1 MAEEEKLSLEIVA
14 PEKMVMTKKVDMV
27 TISGAEGDF
36 GVLPGHAAL
45 VSSIR
50 PGFLE
55 IEDNKE
61 IEKLFIAGGF
71 IEVLEDKV
79 SILATEVLSSEQI
92 DVSECEEKISKY
104 NSEIVFGLV
113 IRDFSEGS
121 LKYRICFEKPEDEI
135 YSKDIGV
142 HISSLNRSLERLVMK
157 APEQYQWSYKRY
169 KRLNKSEKNIYRR
182 Q

>member
-55 IEDNKE
+55 IEDNKD

-79 SILATEVLSSEQI
+79 SILATEVLSS
-92 DVSECEEKISKY
+92 
-104 NSEIVFGLV
+104 
-113 IRDFSEGS
+113 
-121 LKYRICFEKPEDEI
+121 
-135 YSKDIGV
+135 
-142 HISSLNRSLERLVMK
+142 
-157 APEQYQWSYKRY
+157 
-169 KRLNKSEKNIYRR
+169 
-182 Q
+182 

>member
-1 MAEEEKLSLEIVA
+1 MAEEEKLSLEVVA
-14 PEKMVMTKKVDMV
+14 PEKMVMSKTVDMV
-27 TISGAEGDF
+27 TISGTEGDF

-61 IEKLFIAGGF
+61 TEKMFIGGGF

-92 DVSECEEKISKY
+92 DISDCEEKISKY
-104 NSEIVFGLV
+104 HSEISNSEKETDKELIQKA
-113 IRDFSEGS
+113 ID
-121 LKYRICFEKPEDEI
+121 KYQAMIEFKN
-135 YSKDIGV
+135 
-142 HISSLNRSLERLVMK
+142 LN
-157 APEQYQWSYKRY
+157 
-169 KRLNKSEKNIYRR
+169 
-182 Q
+182 

>member
-55 IEDNKE
+55 IEDNKD

-92 DVSECEEKISKY
+92 DVSKCEENISKY
-104 NSEIVFGLV
+104 NSDLNASEI
-113 IRDFSEGS
+113 
-121 LKYRICFEKPEDEI
+121 EI
-135 YSKDIGV
+135 DKDI
-142 HISSLNRSLERLVMK
+142 I
-157 APEQYQWSYKRY
+157 Q
-169 KRLNKSEKNIYRR
+169 KNIDKY
-182 Q
+182 QAMIEFKNSN

>member
-55 IEDNKE
+55 IEDNKD
-61 IEKLFIAGGF
+61 IE
-71 IEVLEDKV
+71 
-79 SILATEVLSSEQI
+79 
-92 DVSECEEKISKY
+92 
-104 NSEIVFGLV
+104 
-113 IRDFSEGS
+113 
-121 LKYRICFEKPEDEI
+121 
-135 YSKDIGV
+135 
-142 HISSLNRSLERLVMK
+142 
-157 APEQYQWSYKRY
+157 
-169 KRLNKSEKNIYRR
+169 
-182 Q
+182 